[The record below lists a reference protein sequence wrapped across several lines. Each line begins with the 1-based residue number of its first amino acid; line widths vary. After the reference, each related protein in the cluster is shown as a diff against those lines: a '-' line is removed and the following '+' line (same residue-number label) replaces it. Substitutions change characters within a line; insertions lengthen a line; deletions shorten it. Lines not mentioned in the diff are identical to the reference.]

1 MNLKSDRTM
10 EEQVLEAISDYELE
24 RGKPM
29 PNFNH
34 GYIQLNLGVALREQY
49 GKQFSV
55 VSEVSIPTGTSTV
68 TPDVLVFS
76 KRPVNWFETKPELS
90 EPPILAIEIQSPSQ
104 PMETIVNKANALL
117 DIGVK
122 TVWVIQPALKTVS
135 IFSKSN
141 PPKTFVEGTVQDKI
155 SGIELSFEKIFA
167 TE

>member
-1 MNLKSDRTM
+1 M
-10 EEQVLEAISDYELE
+10 EEQVLEAVSEYELE
-24 RGKPM
+24 RDKPM

-34 GYIQLNLGVALREQY
+34 GYIQLNLGIALREQY

-55 VSEVSIPTGTSTV
+55 VSEVSIPTGATIV

-76 KRPVNWFETKPELS
+76 KREVNWFETKPTLS

-104 PMETIVNKANALL
+104 AMETIVNKTNALL

-122 TVWVIQPALKTVS
+122 SVWVIQPALKTVS
-135 IFSKSN
+135 IFSKST
-141 PPKTFVEGTVQDKI
+141 PPKTFVEGIVRDTV

>member
-1 MNLKSDRTM
+1 M
-10 EEQVLEAISDYELE
+10 EEQVLEAVSDYELE

-34 GYIQLNLGVALREQY
+34 GFIQANLIVALREQY
-49 GKQFSV
+49 RKQFSV
-55 VSEVSIPTGTSTV
+55 VSEVSLPTGTSPV
-68 TPDVLVFS
+68 TPDVLLFP
-76 KRPVNWFETKPELS
+76 KRSVNWFDTKPTLS

-104 PMETIVNKANALL
+104 PIETIINKANALL

-122 TVWVIQPALKTVS
+122 SVWVIQPALQTVS

-167 TE
+167 SE